1 MKQPAWWLRNA
12 LLSLAAL
19 GAGCSQISE
28 PSPVPVLVAT
38 GLPPTQI
45 VTTPVPEVAT
55 QDEIDQLLTD
65 LQATPVRFVFPTP
78 DPRSGPDWRPPPYD
92 VPLAL
97 RPEDHFYFRRP
108 IPSNNVNWPDPTY
121 RYGSTFFGDLSIH
134 TGVDIGADRGDPVLA
149 AGPGEVVWTGY
160 GLYRGIEDP
169 GDPYG
174 LAVAIQHDFGHNGQ
188 ILYTVYAHMNSANV
202 WLGQRVTAGEE
213 IGTVGDSGRASGPHL
228 HFEVRLGRNDFF
240 GSRNPELW
248 MAPPEGY
255 SVLAGQITNT
265 YGMPLTEQLI
275 QIKNIETEQR
285 WSVWTYLQT
294 LANPDESYLEN
305 FVISDLPS
313 GPYEIRVDYFGVKF
327 ITQLFLHPGRTN
339 ILNFRGWNGFEFEHE
354 IETQNL
360 LNPPY

>member
-1 MKQPAWWLRNA
+1 MKQHTWQLLTA
-12 LLSLAAL
+12 LMGLAAL
-19 GAGCSQISE
+19 IAGCSQSSELTQSE
-28 PSPVPVLVAT
+28 PTAIKAPSTKDLAT
-38 GLPPTQI
+38 A
-45 VTTPVPEVAT
+45 VPEVAT

-78 DPRSGPDWRPPPYD
+78 DPRTGPDWRPPPYD

-134 TGVDIGADRGDPVLA
+134 TGVDIGADRGVPVLA
-149 AGPGEVVWTGY
+149 AGPGEVVWTGF

-169 GDPYG
+169 DDPYG
-174 LAVAIQHDFGHNGQ
+174 LAVSIRHDFGHAGKR
-188 ILYTVYAHMNSANV
+188 LYTVYAHMDSVDV
-202 WLGQRVTAGEE
+202 WLGQMVVAGEK
-213 IGTVGDSGRASGPHL
+213 IGTVGDTGQASGPHL

-265 YGMPLTEQLI
+265 YGVPLTEQLI
-275 QIKNIETEQR
+275 QIKNIETGQR
-285 WSVWTYLQT
+285 WDVWTYLQT
-294 LANPDESYLEN
+294 LANPDERYLEN
-305 FVISDLPS
+305 FVISDLPA
-313 GPYEIRVDYFGVKF
+313 GPYEIRVDYFGLKF
-327 ITQLFLHPGRTN
+327 ITQLLLDPGRTN
-339 ILNFRGWNGFEFEHE
+339 ILNFRGWDGFEYESD
-354 IETQNL
+354 IDSQNQL
-360 LNPPY
+360 IPPY